1 MTNINLQEP
10 GEVKPGS
17 SGAMSAKKETKQ
29 NYCLVISA
37 LLGIITPIL
46 AMTGY
51 TVLFLLEAD
60 QSLLINNVM
69 AVLVFSSH
77 SINTVLHLLF
87 LICHLLRRD
96 FL

>member
-1 MTNINLQEP
+1 MTNPNLQEA
-10 GEVKPGS
+10 GGVKPGS
-17 SGAMSAKKETKQ
+17 SGAMGAKKDTKQ

-37 LLGIITPIL
+37 LLGIITPVL
-46 AMTGY
+46 AMLGY
-51 TVLFLLEAD
+51 TVLFLLEGG

-69 AVLVFSSH
+69 AVLVFTSH

-87 LICHLLRRD
+87 LISHLLRRT